1 MSLEI
6 IGPGFGRTGTLS
18 LKLALEQL
26 GFGPTHHMEEVFAH
40 PEQVPVWQ
48 AVAAH
53 RPVDWHAVFAGYRS
67 QVDWPGAHVW
77 RELCEAFPKAK
88 VVLSVRPEDSWWKS
102 FSATIAKLIAEPD
115 AHPPPPHIR
124 AMLGAGTAMIQAQT
138 FHGPV
143 TDRELAL
150 KALRQR
156 TIDVRAAV
164 APERLLVFD
173 VSEGW
178 GPLCRFLQVPVPETP
193 FPHVNSTEGF
203 WKLVRGEGH

>member
-1 MSLEI
+1 MSLEV
-6 IGPGFGRTGTLS
+6 IGPGFGRTGTMS

-26 GFGPTHHMEEVFAH
+26 GFGPTHHMEEVFAY

-48 AVAAH
+48 AIAMHQPA
-53 RPVDWHAVFAGYRS
+53 DWRAVFAGYRS

-77 RELCEAFPKAK
+77 RQLCEAFPKAK

-102 FSATIAKLIAEPD
+102 FSATIAKLISEPD
-115 AHPPPPHIR
+115 AHPLPPHIR
-124 AMLGAGTAMIQAQT
+124 AMLDSATKMVQVQT

-164 APERLLVFD
+164 SPERLLVFD

-178 GPLCRFLQVPVPETP
+178 GPLCDFLQVPVPATP